1 MFADDKTRN
10 FGRIIRERRRQLDL
24 TQEEV
29 ARRIKTSIP
38 YIGHLEAGIRRPA
51 LKFVLKLS
59 TALKLNAV
67 DLFLLVNP
75 KVTSIIAEQQKS
87 EEGTSAWDAFVKDVR
102 LRKTHNISDQEMEIL
117 SEVAKMGEVRDPR
130 DFVFILIVI
139 RQALGL

>member
-1 MFADDKTRN
+1 MIADDKTRN
-10 FGRIIRERRRQLDL
+10 FGRIIRERRHQLDL

-59 TALKLNAV
+59 AALKLDAV

-75 KVTSIIAEQQKS
+75 KVTSIIVEQQKS
-87 EEGTSAWDAFVKDVR
+87 EGTSAWDAFVKDAKVR
-102 LRKTHNISDQEMEIL
+102 KIHNITDREMEIL
-117 SEVAKMGEVRDPR
+117 SEVAKMGEVLDAR
-130 DFVFILIVI
+130 DFVFVLIAI